1 VSEDTQTAPAAAEL
15 DERVSR
21 LETAIEVIKAAVT
34 GTHRESQ
41 AAVEARLD
49 APGSV
54 AEEVQRELAR
64 RDEAAKQ
71 QEKDALLGKLDETV
85 KGLTEKPP
93 VTPPRRVERLMGWD
107 KK

>member
-21 LETAIEVIKAAVT
+21 LETAIEVIRAAVT
-34 GTHRESQ
+34 GVHKDSTT
-41 AAVEARLD
+41 AVEGRLD

-71 QEKDALLGKLDETV
+71 EEKDRLLGKLDETV

-93 VTPPRRVERLMGWD
+93 VTPPRKVERLMGWD
-107 KK
+107 RK